1 MKPKQVGHRHEKVG
15 EKSRVHKACRDSLGG
30 EAATQQLQG
39 TGGDQ
44 GLIGP
49 VVRKEFTLWGFF
61 KGDDAARGGRASP
74 RNHKILIYVG
84 ECNAAQ
90 SPRVAWVCYFRK
102 DSKEEGDEI

>member
-1 MKPKQVGHRHEKVG
+1 MKPKQVAHRHEKVG
-15 EKSRVHKACRDSLGG
+15 EKSRVHEACRDSLGG
-30 EAATQQLQG
+30 
-39 TGGDQ
+39 
-44 GLIGP
+44 
-49 VVRKEFTLWGFF
+49 KEFTPWGFF

-90 SPRVAWVCYFRK
+90 SPRVAWVGYFRK